1 MLGGPV
7 RWEWWAEPSPVFA
20 HRARP
25 NLLKCKNLQYLVLA
39 LGEKTAV
46 QTVVGSIVWVFRRL
60 KKPRNREMSARVYA
74 LHSVCTQLSFSFSPD
89 ILTLRAHTF
98 TLYFE
103 CLLAMRA

>member
-1 MLGGPV
+1 MFYAFIGGMYC
-7 RWEWWAEPSPVFA
+7 AFIG
-20 HRARP
+20 
-25 NLLKCKNLQYLVLA
+25 CM
-39 LGEKTAV
+39 KTKS
-46 QTVVGSIVWVFRRL
+46 QKLRI
-60 KKPRNREMSARVYA
+60 REMSARVYA